1 MLFRSEGFAEDLSE
15 SHPLNRFQSPSR
27 EPIMTRILFAAL
39 FAMLAGCV
47 AVDAP
52 PPAAVA
58 GTATVPPSFDV
69 AMPAPQE
76 PLDTT
81 TITAVETVGASRTE

>member
-1 MLFRSEGFAEDLSE
+1 
-15 SHPLNRFQSPSR
+15 
-27 EPIMTRILFAAL
+27 MTKILALAL
-39 FAMLAGCV
+39 FAILAGCV
-47 AVDAP
+47 AVEAL

-58 GTATVPPSFDV
+58 GNTPVPPSFDI

-81 TITAVETVGASRTE
+81 VITAVETVGAARNE